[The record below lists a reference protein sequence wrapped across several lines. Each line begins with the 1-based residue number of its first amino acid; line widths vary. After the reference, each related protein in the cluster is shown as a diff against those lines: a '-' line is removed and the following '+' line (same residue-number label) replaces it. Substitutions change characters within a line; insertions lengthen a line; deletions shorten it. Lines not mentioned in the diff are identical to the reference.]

1 MRNARCVRR
10 MVAFDGAW
18 DARST
23 MIHLRGG
30 GLAAPPAR
38 VSTRASAPP
47 SGGGSHT
54 MKESSYKY
62 PTNGAVESACTLSCG
77 HPSTGSVETG
87 PRLAI
92 TLLCCSL
99 CSPEQSGRC

>member
-18 DARST
+18 DARSM
-23 MIHLRGG
+23 MIHLRRG

-47 SGGGSHT
+47 SGGEAT
-54 MKESSYKY
+54 
-62 PTNGAVESACTLSCG
+62 
-77 HPSTGSVETG
+77 
-87 PRLAI
+87 
-92 TLLCCSL
+92 
-99 CSPEQSGRC
+99 Q